1 MRSRIVMM
9 GILFVTMMLILAGC
23 GGNGGGPTAMEPM
36 EPMEPTTPT
45 PPTCMDEPDDP
56 NCTGPR
62 PMEGPTAMV
71 LGLTAAIADPDGDG
85 KFPADDELEGRPG
98 MDIMSDDGGKLTVD
112 GDELGKNDTNILNAQ
127 EFQHMMDASRASL
140 RDFDVNVY
148 QRMKDRKTDTLTVY
162 TNVDE
167 ATGEEFDEY
176 YAPGGTV
183 NTDRLLADGATSAF
197 IPGTD
202 TDPETIY
209 GALTFATSGDD
220 EGKGY
225 KHMMGS
231 KIPTGAGQNREI
243 EADDDFTGT
252 FRGIPGTYAC
262 SDAGACTLTTN
273 DDNELSVGGTGVLT
287 FTPRKTVNDTEDKHM
302 ISGVY
307 PDGNYL
313 VFGYWLQEG
322 TDRAGDATYAV
333 NAFYGGSELIDG
345 TSFASLSSLVGQATY
360 NGEASGMYAKKALSV
375 VDGAL
380 VGTPSK
386 AGQFTAS
393 ASLTAN
399 FGADAKVA
407 TGEIFMI
414 TGTISNFLDDSGT
427 AIDGNWS
434 LALNG
439 DTGNIVSSGDDFGTF
454 SGDTGSG
461 SNKGMW
467 EGQFFGI
474 PRGTDGTALAG
485 TTDYPTSAAGKFT
498 GHFQNGHVI
507 GAFGATKK

>member
-1 MRSRIVMM
+1 MVM
-9 GILFVTMMLILAGC
+9 
-23 GGNGGGPTAMEPM
+23 
-36 EPMEPTTPT
+36 
-45 PPTCMDEPDDP
+45 
-56 NCTGPR
+56 
-62 PMEGPTAMV
+62 
-71 LGLTAAIADPDGDG
+71 GLTAAIADPDGDG
-85 KFPADDELEGRPG
+85 EFPEANELEGRPG

-112 GDELGKNDTNILNAQ
+112 GDELEKNDTNILNAQ

-167 ATGEEFDEY
+167 AMGEEFDEY
-176 YAPGGTV
+176 YAALAS
-183 NTDRLLADGATSAF
+183 RLSADGATDDF
-197 IPGTD
+197 TRGVND
-202 TDPETIY
+202 DPAETIY
-209 GALTFATSGDD
+209 GTLTFAASGDD

-243 EADDDFTGT
+243 DPDDDFTGT

-262 SDAGACTLTTN
+262 SADGPCTLTTN
-273 DDNELSVGGTGVLT
+273 DDNELRIEGALM
-287 FTPRKTVNDTEDKHM
+287 FTPRKTVNDTDDKHM
-302 ISGVY
+302 ISGVH
-307 PDGNYL
+307 PDENYL

-333 NAFYGGSELIDG
+333 NAFYGGSEPIDG
-345 TSFASLSSLVGQATY
+345 TSYANLSNLVGQATY

-375 VDGAL
+375 GDGGAV
-380 VGTPSK
+380 VGTPSE

-399 FGADAKVA
+399 FGANPKVA

-439 DTGNIVSSGDDFGTF
+439 DTGNIVSGGDEFGTF

-474 PRGTDGTALAG
+474 PRGTDGTTALTG
-485 TTDYPTSAAGKFT
+485 NMDYPTSAAGKFT
-498 GHFQNGHVI
+498 GHFENGHVI
-507 GAFGATKK
+507 GAFGATKKK